1 MLRSRRSQQTISAR
15 AFGSE
20 LHSSWWCWSWP
31 VPRATIP
38 NGILGLVHY
47 SLPSLP
53 SDTRRIGVFLHGNT
67 EAIGHSIGDSSIM
80 RIGILS
86 DTHDQVQRTKS
97 AVAMLVEGGAE
108 TLIHCGD
115 LTIADVVDECSVLPC
130 YFVFGNCDYDRE
142 SLRQAINRVGGTCL
156 ERGGLI
162 ALGGRR
168 LAVTHG
174 DLDQELRRLA
184 ALEPDYLFSG
194 HTHVASDVQKGP
206 TRWINPGALH
216 RASVWTVALL
226 DIASKHVSMLP
237 IVNAKMHH

>member
-1 MLRSRRSQQTISAR
+1 
-15 AFGSE
+15 
-20 LHSSWWCWSWP
+20 
-31 VPRATIP
+31 
-38 NGILGLVHY
+38 
-47 SLPSLP
+47 
-53 SDTRRIGVFLHGNT
+53 
-67 EAIGHSIGDSSIM
+67 M

-86 DTHDQVQRTKS
+86 DTHDQVHRTRT
-97 AVAMLVEGGAE
+97 AVAKLMEGGAE

-115 LTIADVVDECSVLPC
+115 LTIAEVAEECSVLPC
-130 YFVFGNCDYDRE
+130 YFVFGNCDHDRE
-142 SLRQAINRVGGTCL
+142 SLRAAMTRGGGVCL

-162 ALGGRR
+162 SLGGRR

-174 DLDQELRRLA
+174 DSDQELRRLA

-226 DIASKHVSMLP
+226 DIASNRVSLLP
-237 IVNAKMHH
+237 IINAKMQR

>member
-1 MLRSRRSQQTISAR
+1 
-15 AFGSE
+15 
-20 LHSSWWCWSWP
+20 
-31 VPRATIP
+31 
-38 NGILGLVHY
+38 
-47 SLPSLP
+47 
-53 SDTRRIGVFLHGNT
+53 
-67 EAIGHSIGDSSIM
+67 M

-130 YFVFGNCDYDRE
+130 YFVFGNCDHDRE

-162 ALGGRR
+162 SLGGRR

-174 DLDQELRRLA
+174 DLDRELRRLA

-226 DIASKHVSMLP
+226 DIASKHVGLLT
-237 IVNAKMHH
+237 IINTKMQH